1 MLAYYADYLII
12 EFDEITI
19 STVKGLHLSH
29 ISYSELT
36 GSDTLFRE
44 NSELMDDE
52 YLRVFAM
59 QSQYNV

>member
-29 ISYSELT
+29 ISYSQLT
-36 GSDTLFRE
+36 GSNTLFRE
-44 NSELMDDE
+44 SSELIDDE
-52 YLRVFAM
+52 HLQGFAL
-59 QSQYNV
+59 QLQYSV